1 MAYVYRHIR
10 LDKNVPFYI
19 GIGSDSDYKR
29 AYQLKNSRRNPIWNK
44 IISKTDIEIEILI
57 DNLTYEEAILK
68 EIEFINLYGRLN
80 INTGTLSNLTYGGEG
95 TKGLI
100 VKEETKNKLSQ
111 RFTGIGNPM
120 YGKKLSKESI
130 EKGRL
135 KRLGKTAWNKGKKNI
150 YSDELLKKMSD
161 SKKGIFVGEK
171 NGMFGKKHSEQ
182 SKAKMSE
189 NKRGKIAWNVGKK
202 GVNGI
207 SNAKIVLNLE
217 NGIFYNSCKEA
228 SLIYDIKHS
237 TLKSKLNGRMKNN
250 TLLIYAPY

>member
-100 VKEETKNKLSQ
+100 V
-111 RFTGIGNPM
+111 
-120 YGKKLSKESI
+120 
-130 EKGRL
+130 
-135 KRLGKTAWNKGKKNI
+135 
-150 YSDELLKKMSD
+150 
-161 SKKGIFVGEK
+161 
-171 NGMFGKKHSEQ
+171 
-182 SKAKMSE
+182 
-189 NKRGKIAWNVGKK
+189 
-202 GVNGI
+202 
-207 SNAKIVLNLE
+207 
-217 NGIFYNSCKEA
+217 
-228 SLIYDIKHS
+228 
-237 TLKSKLNGRMKNN
+237 
-250 TLLIYAPY
+250 